1 VKFGYYFLNTYVP
14 ELDGDSTALYSRWLE
29 QMDAAE
35 RLGFDSL
42 WVTEHHFRH
51 FGGMMPSPAVLL
63 AAAAQRTKKMLLGAA
78 VSIIPMH
85 NPLRIAEEFAM
96 VDQLSGGRVL
106 FGAGRGMHPTE
117 YTVFGADWNSAQQRL
132 PEALDVLIKAWSGA
146 EFEWQGTHYHFPK
159 LIVYPKPRQ
168 QPHPPIYVT
177 ANRDPESFTMIGR
190 RGHHLMTLPWI
201 ATNEEQRPRVE
212 IYRSALREGG
222 HKVEAKDVFTMYPV
236 YVGASDTEARNEVI
250 EHWHRWRAFAMEAQN
265 LTPDNPAYQR
275 VLGHL
280 DYDAMVRDS
289 RGVFGGPETCARILK
304 RIIEVVGT
312 THIGLTFHFG
322 GLSQDKVLQ
331 SMERCARAVLPALR

>member
-1 VKFGYYFLNTYVP
+1 
-14 ELDGDSTALYSRWLE
+14 
-29 QMDAAE
+29 
-35 RLGFDSL
+35 
-42 WVTEHHFRH
+42 
-51 FGGMMPSPAVLL
+51 
-63 AAAAQRTKKMLLGAA
+63 
-78 VSIIPMH
+78 
-85 NPLRIAEEFAM
+85 
-96 VDQLSGGRVL
+96 
-106 FGAGRGMHPTE
+106 
-117 YTVFGADWNSAQQRL
+117 
-132 PEALDVLIKAWSGA
+132 
-146 EFEWQGTHYHFPK
+146 
-159 LIVYPKPRQ
+159 
-168 QPHPPIYVT
+168 
-177 ANRDPESFTMIGR
+177 MIGR

-265 LTPDNPAYQR
+265 LTPNNPAYQR

-289 RGVFGGPETCARILK
+289 RGVFGGPETCARVLK